1 MTIHRLL
8 AERHSPLAFD
18 PDRDLHED
26 QVTTLFEA
34 ARWAP
39 SCFNDQPWR
48 YLAWHRSADPEAYE
62 AALDCLV
69 EGNRIWAHR
78 APVLVAALAD
88 TKFRRG
94 KANRWGA
101 YDTGAASL
109 GLCLQATAMGLVT
122 HQMGGFDADAIS
134 NRFGVPKRYEP
145 MAMIAVG
152 YPGAVELLDEKQAA
166 RQAQPR
172 VREPLSD
179 MLFMG
184 YWGGADP
191 DTNTRE

>member
-1 MTIHRLL
+1 MSIHELL

-18 PDRDLHED
+18 PDRDLTVD

-48 YLAWHRSADPEAYE
+48 YLAWQRSADPDAHEV
-62 AALDCLV
+62 ALNCLD

-78 APVLVAALAD
+78 APLLVSALAD

-94 KANRWGA
+94 KDNRWGA

-109 GLCLQATAMGLVT
+109 SLCLQATAMGLVT
-122 HQMGGFDADAIS
+122 HQMGGFDAHAIS
-134 NRFGVPKRYEP
+134 TRFGAPDRYQP
-145 MAMIAVG
+145 IAMIAVG
-152 YPGAVELLDEKQAA
+152 YPGAVDLLDEKQAA

-172 VREPLSD
+172 VREPLSEW
-179 MLFMG
+179 LFIG
-184 YWGGADP
+184 RWGGAYPASGDM
-191 DTNTRE
+191 E